1 MRAAKASGK
10 GCGDVNN
17 DLRAVC
23 LVRAIVVVVVRS
35 VGDEN
40 VDVVDCWWVGGE
52 FVDERRQVEVG
63 GRRYL

>member
-1 MRAAKASGK
+1 MQAAKASGK
-10 GCGDVNN
+10 GCSDENN

-40 VDVVDCWWVGGE
+40 VDVVDCWCVGGE
-52 FVDERRQVEVG
+52 CG
-63 GRRYL
+63 